1 MQAPVRPRLLH
12 VITVPA
18 TLSLMRGQLA
28 YCADAG
34 FDVHL
39 AASFDDKLP
48 MSEAGVTFHSLPLT
62 RNLTPAKDVTSMA
75 RMVALIRRLRPD
87 IVQAGTPKAALVGML
102 AARIVGT
109 RTRIYHIR
117 GLDHLAGTRGRA
129 LAAEAAQRTCCAVAT
144 NVLCVSNSVREN
156 LIAERFCVASK
167 TNVLLR
173 GSSNGVDAVGRFDP
187 ERHASGRAELRR
199 SLGIPEDS
207 LVIGFVGRLVR
218 DKGIEVLFKAWS
230 TLRTEFPSAYLLL
243 VGPFEAGDA
252 LPRHVKDGLLSDS
265 RVKQTQTEW
274 GQAASLYSTMDV
286 IGFPSVR
293 EGFPNVPLEAAAMGL
308 PVVATRV
315 VGSVDAVVH
324 GQTGLLIEPRDPDA
338 LVKSLR
344 TLLLD
349 ADYRRRLGAAAR
361 ARVLSDYRPADLWAA
376 QVDWYRQLLEVAR

>member
-1 MQAPVRPRLLH
+1 
-12 VITVPA
+12 
-18 TLSLMRGQLA
+18 MRGQLG

-48 MSEAGVTFHSLPLT
+48 TERGVTFHSVPLS
-62 RNLTPAKDVTSMA
+62 RQLAPGKDASSVA

-87 IVQAGTPKAALVGML
+87 IVQAGTPKAALVGMV

-144 NVLCVSNSVREN
+144 NVLCVSKSVQEN
-156 LIAERFCVASK
+156 LVVERFCAASK
-167 TNVLLR
+167 TTVLLR
-173 GSSNGVDAVGRFDP
+173 GSSNGVDAAGRFDP
-187 ERHASGRAELRR
+187 EKHAGKRAELRR
-199 SLGIPEDS
+199 SLGIPVDS

-218 DKGIEVLFKAWS
+218 DKGIEVLAKAWS
-230 TLRTEFPSAYLLL
+230 TLRDEFPSAYLLL
-243 VGPFEAGDA
+243 VGPFEEGDA
-252 LPRHVKDGLLSDS
+252 LPRHIVEGLLSDA
-265 RVKQTQTEW
+265 RVKQTQTNW
-274 GQAASLYSTMDV
+274 GEAAALYSAMDV

-324 GQTGLLIEPRDPDA
+324 GQTGLLIEPRDAGA

-349 ADYRRRLGAAAR
+349 VDYRRRLGAAAR
-361 ARVLSDYRPADLWAA
+361 ARALSDYRPVDIWAA
-376 QVDWYRQLLEVAR
+376 QVDWYRQLLGVAP

>member
-1 MQAPVRPRLLH
+1 
-12 VITVPA
+12 
-18 TLSLMRGQLA
+18 MRGQLG
-28 YCADAG
+28 YCAEVG

-48 MSEAGVTFHSLPLT
+48 TEPGVTFHSIPLT
-62 RNLTPAKDVTSMA
+62 RNLAPAKDAASLA
-75 RMVALIRRLRPD
+75 RMVALITRLRPD

-109 RTRIYHIR
+109 RTRIFHIR

-129 LAAEAAQRTCCAVAT
+129 LAAEVAQRTCCAVAT
-144 NVLCVSNSVREN
+144 NVLCVSQSLRER
-156 LIAERFCVASK
+156 LIAERFCAASK
-167 TNVLLR
+167 TTVLLR
-173 GSSNGVDAVGRFDP
+173 GSSNGVDALGRFDP
-187 ERHASGRAELRR
+187 EKHAGSRSELRR
-199 SLGIPEDS
+199 SLGIPDDS

-218 DKGIEVLFKAWS
+218 DKGIEVLSKAWS
-230 TLRTEFPSAYLLL
+230 TLRAEFPSAYLLL
-243 VGPFEAGDA
+243 VGPFESGDA
-252 LPRHVKDGLLSDS
+252 LPRHVKDGLLGDS
-265 RVKQTQTEW
+265 RVRQTQTDW
-274 GQAASLYSTMDV
+274 GQAASLYSAMDV

-349 ADYRRRLGAAAR
+349 ADHRRRLGAAAR
-361 ARVLSDYRPADLWAA
+361 ARVLSDYRPTDIWAA
-376 QVDWYRQLLEVAR
+376 QVDWYRQLLEVAP